1 MSACNDRPWA
11 VLTTGATQLLTC
23 LAAARQQGVAFEQLE
38 VWSSFKPHPPLVAFV
53 QEICG
58 AFQVP
63 YRGHLQDSV
72 DFVLS
77 RRWMVAH
84 PSDWRWIFDPA
95 SHARREILRQN
106 PFLEPL
112 VGKKIITPFKPYD
125 DLSLM
130 LCALG
135 YPRVIYVADGPLV
148 FGNFGSAHKN
158 WIWRGVK
165 NLAAQLPSTETILC
179 PAFLEESTRAVGKP
193 LVVPQDLMDECY
205 ARIAGL
211 EEVKQVVAKLT
222 TAINRTD
229 GALILSQNLYSG
241 LATPFEDIRY
251 YAELVAHA
259 MKNHRGPVVFKPH
272 PRDESDKLSAIS
284 DLCRHLPAKPAFLSQ
299 KEACVP
305 VEVLASLL
313 RLDGW
318 RVYGA
323 CTSALMSCRDM
334 LGMAPVC
341 VTSSLLPETTNLV
354 IREFAGRF
362 QLHLED
368 LVAAPLSQDGGV
380 KAGQGNP

>member
-38 VWSSFKPHPPLVAFV
+38 VWSSFKPHPPLVAFI

-63 YRGHLQDSV
+63 YCGHLQDSI

-84 PSDWRWIFDPA
+84 PSDWRWIFDPT

-135 YPRVIYVADGPLV
+135 YPKVIYVADGPLV
-148 FGNFGSAHKN
+148 FGNFGSARKN
-158 WIWRGVK
+158 WVWRGVK
-165 NLAAQLPSTETILC
+165 NLAAQLPSAEAICC
-179 PAFLEESTRAVGKP
+179 PAFLEESSRAVGKP
-193 LVVPQDLMDECY
+193 VVLPQSLMDACY
-205 ARIAGL
+205 ARIAEL
-211 EEVKQVVAKLT
+211 EDVKQVVAKLT

-241 LATPFEDIRY
+241 LATPCEDIRY

-259 MKNHRGPVVFKPH
+259 VKNHQGPVVFKPH
-272 PRDESDKLSAIS
+272 PRDEADKLSAIS
-284 DLCRHLPAKPAFLSQ
+284 DLCRQLSAKPVFLSQ
-299 KEACVP
+299 QEACVP

-362 QLHLED
+362 QLRLED

-380 KAGQGNP
+380 QVGQGNP

>member
-1 MSACNDRPWA
+1 MSANNDRPWA

-38 VWSSFKPHPPLVAFV
+38 VWSSFESHPPLVAFI

-58 AFQVP
+58 AFHVP
-63 YRGHLQDSV
+63 YRGHLPNSV

-77 RRWMVAH
+77 RRWMMAH
-84 PSDWRWIFDPA
+84 PSDWRWVFDPT

-125 DLSLM
+125 DVSLL

-135 YPRVIYVADGPLV
+135 YPKVIYVADGPLV
-148 FGNFGSAHKN
+148 FGNFGSARKN
-158 WIWRGVK
+158 WTWRGVK
-165 NLAAQLPSTETILC
+165 NLAAKLPSDETVLC

-205 ARIAGL
+205 VRIAGL

-222 TAINRTD
+222 TTNNRAD

-241 LATPFEDIRY
+241 LATSFEDIRY
-251 YAELVAHA
+251 YAALVAHA
-259 MKNHRGPVVFKPH
+259 GKNHGGPVVFKPH
-272 PRDESDKLSAIS
+272 PRDVADKLSLIS
-284 DLCRHLPAKPAFLSQ
+284 DLCRPLPAKPVFLSQ

-305 VEVLASLL
+305 VEVLATLL

-334 LGMAPVC
+334 LGMEPVC
-341 VTSSLLPETTNLV
+341 VASSLLPENTNRV

-362 QLHLED
+362 QLRLDDLERT
-368 LVAAPLSQDGGV
+368 PPPRDGTKKV
-380 KAGQGNP
+380 DRGNS